1 MTTDKRL
8 KLLLVNPPAPQIVE
22 PHYDRPDFPRTAL
35 AFLAGHVRDRCS
47 QFVDIEIMDCKFDRL
62 SEKEAISR
70 IVKISPDVIGFTAM
84 TNEIKSAANLCS
96 LLKHT
101 LTFTSI
107 VGGVHYTA
115 LPEET
120 LLEFPCFDYGVA
132 GEAEEVFCELLLSIN
147 NESIIKIPGVGSLIN
162 KKFTGSKEAQ
172 KIFDQNTINPAWDMF
187 RPAKE
192 YLIQSSRGCPFAC
205 EFCMNPGGRVVRPR
219 SVETTIKEL
228 KWLAENMKPE
238 SIYFGDEIFTVNQ
251 KRAELICDGII
262 SENLHNSFSWRCQTH
277 VNTLNENLVS
287 KMKESNCR
295 LVGLGIETGN
305 DLTFKRMGKGTS
317 RKKVK
322 NAITLLNQYRLKYS
336 TFFILGQA
344 NETFS
349 TAKDTIDF
357 AIELN
362 PMEPVFGLM
371 VPYPGTIVW
380 DMAKENRNGFRLLST
395 DWDAYNKQIGDALA
409 LDGITRPQLERLQF
423 FGYIKVFLYNFR
435 PLDLIKFCFKY
446 RTTGFSLVLKQF
458 MYLFKK

>member
-1 MTTDKRL
+1 MTINNKL
-8 KLLLVNPPAPQIVE
+8 KLLLVNPPAPQIIE

-35 AFLAGHVRDRCS
+35 AFLAGHVRDRCKS
-47 QFVDIEIMDCKFDRL
+47 DIEIHVMDCKFDRL
-62 SEKEAISR
+62 NEKEAATR
-70 IVKISPDVIGFTAM
+70 ILKINPDIIGFTAM
-84 TNEIKSAANLCS
+84 TNEIKSAARLCS
-96 LLKHT
+96 ILKEHCQ
-101 LTFTSI
+101 FTSI

-120 LLEFPCFDYGVA
+120 LFEFPCFDFGVA
-132 GEAEEVFCELLLSIN
+132 GEGEEVLCDLLMAIKNNLSLN
-147 NESIIKIPGVGSLIN
+147 IPGVGSVVNN
-162 KKFTGSKEAQ
+162 KFIGSKDAQ
-172 KIFDQNTINPAWDMF
+172 KILDQNTINPAWDMF

-219 SVETTIKEL
+219 SIETTIKEL
-228 KWLAENMKPE
+228 KWLVENMKPE

-251 KRAELICDGII
+251 KRAELICDEII
-262 SENLHNSFSWRCQTH
+262 KEKLHHSFSWRCQTH
-277 VNTLNENLVS
+277 VSTLNENLVQ
-287 KMKESNCR
+287 KMKLSNCR

-305 DLTFKRMGKGTS
+305 DLTFKSMGKGTS

-322 NAITLLNQYRLKYS
+322 SAIELLNRYNLDYS

-349 TAKDTIDF
+349 SAKDTVNF

-380 DMAKENRNGFRLLST
+380 EMAKNNRNGFKLLST

-423 FGYIKVFLYNFR
+423 FGYVKVFLYNYRF
-435 PLDLIKFCFKY
+435 LDFIKFCFKY
-446 RTTGFSLVLKQF
+446 RTTGMSLVLKQF
-458 MYLFKK
+458 MYLVRR